1 METLRGPGR
10 GDAEARERFLS
21 IREREAARMRRIVE
35 DLLSLS
41 RIEAEEPNPPTGDAD
56 LSDILETARDGLQ
69 YIDDA
74 RRMRRE
80 VGWPA
85 DQPDAPGDAEQHG
98 RGFRT
103 LAENAVKNSRPRA
116 PAAVEDSSQRMT

>member
-41 RIEAEEPNPPTGDAD
+41 RIEAEEHNPPTGDAD

-69 YIDDA
+69 YIADE
-74 RRMRRE
+74 RRMRIELRC
-80 VGWPA
+80 PA
-85 DQPDAPGDAEQHG
+85 ELPDVPGDADPPGHL
-98 RGFRT
+98 FPNPV
-103 LAENAVKNSRPRA
+103 ENAVTSRRPG
-116 PAAVEDSSQRMT
+116 PPVPGEVPHQ